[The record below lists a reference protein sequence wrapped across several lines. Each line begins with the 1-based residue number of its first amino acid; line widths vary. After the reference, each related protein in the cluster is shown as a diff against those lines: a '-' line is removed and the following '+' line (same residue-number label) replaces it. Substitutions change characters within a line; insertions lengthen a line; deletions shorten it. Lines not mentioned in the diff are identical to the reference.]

1 MKKLLGIVVLG
12 LLWCNTVVADK
23 LPDELKSDLLGTGKK
38 KLDVNYLCINTED
51 KKDKIKYSYTKYKTQ
66 KENILL
72 RLDYRDDYNNVFFS
86 PIRPLIKYDNFK
98 DQTNFEVYLDYVLWG
113 EFEGEYIVNRNVFI
127 PHKNRNGKYTLWN
140 LQFTITPSEFAEF
153 SDLYELQGLLDFE
166 LALKNFSNTKNIK
179 KYINDLVKRNNDFH
193 KLIIKDINEPKS
205 ISLKSLV
212 YPDIR
217 SRVTKIDKILTGVTV
232 FGYECKKK

>member
-1 MKKLLGIVVLG
+1 M
-12 LLWCNTVVADK
+12 
-23 LPDELKSDLLGTGKK
+23 
-38 KLDVNYLCINTED
+38 
-51 KKDKIKYSYTKYKTQ
+51 
-66 KENILL
+66 
-72 RLDYRDDYNNVFFS
+72 
-86 PIRPLIKYDNFK
+86 
-98 DQTNFEVYLDYVLWG
+98 
-113 EFEGEYIVNRNVFI
+113 
-127 PHKNRNGKYTLWN
+127 
-140 LQFTITPSEFAEF
+140 
-153 SDLYELQGLLDFE
+153 
-166 LALKNFSNTKNIK
+166 ALKNFSNTKNIK